1 MIRNANDAMAS
12 DENATTKQEGR
23 SRSRLAR
30 GTSEQV
36 GTRSSISS
44 SQVTALPDAVIVIS
58 ATGEIVETN
67 TLAETMLGYGQNEL
81 RGMIA
86 NDILHCP
93 SLDGDDRDY
102 TRQIHV
108 ELVTAAEGAC
118 VVHRSSRSIPVDVM
132 LSPDLAN
139 ATIVAVIRENTPDDR
154 THLRDEDVA
163 SIGHDLRSPLSV
175 ISLEVAMLDNKIVTP
190 TSDTAAALRRIG
202 RNIDHLDH
210 LVSDLLDLSAIQ
222 TARFQIERSP
232 VDLGDL
238 VLGVV
243 DRAVATPHRP
253 RVSVLISNT
262 ATVIGDERRI
272 ERVLTNFIQNAI
284 RYTPHDSPII
294 VELRIEG
301 GYAHV
306 GVEDRGPGL
315 PPEEA
320 RCAFEKFRRGSTS
333 RGRSGFGLGLYV
345 SRKIIDAHGGRI
357 GVESTFGK
365 GSCFYFELPLSPDHV
380 TTASM

>member
-12 DENATTKQEGR
+12 DDNATTKQEGR

-365 GSCFYFELPLSPDHV
+365 GSCFYFELPLSPDH
-380 TTASM
+380 ASTSST

>member
-12 DENATTKQEGR
+12 DDNATTKQEGR

-365 GSCFYFELPLSPDHV
+365 GSCFYFEMPLSQDH
-380 TTASM
+380 ASTSST

>member
-1 MIRNANDAMAS
+1 
-12 DENATTKQEGR
+12 
-23 SRSRLAR
+23 
-30 GTSEQV
+30 
-36 GTRSSISS
+36 
-44 SQVTALPDAVIVIS
+44 
-58 ATGEIVETN
+58 
-67 TLAETMLGYGQNEL
+67 
-81 RGMIA
+81 
-86 NDILHCP
+86 
-93 SLDGDDRDY
+93 
-102 TRQIHV
+102 
-108 ELVTAAEGAC
+108 
-118 VVHRSSRSIPVDVM
+118 
-132 LSPDLAN
+132 
-139 ATIVAVIRENTPDDR
+139 
-154 THLRDEDVA
+154 
-163 SIGHDLRSPLSV
+163 
-175 ISLEVAMLDNKIVTP
+175 MLDNKIVTP

-365 GSCFYFELPLSPDHV
+365 GSCFYFELPLSPDH
-380 TTASM
+380 ASTSST

>member
-1 MIRNANDAMAS
+1 MIRNGNDALAS
-12 DENATTKQEGR
+12 DENATSKQEGR
-23 SRSRLAR
+23 ARSRLAR
-30 GTSEQV
+30 GTAEQ
-36 GTRSSISS
+36 GSAGSRSSVTS
-44 SQVTALPDAVIVIS
+44 SQVTALPDAVIVVS

-67 TLAETMLGYGQNEL
+67 TLAETLLGYAQHEL
-81 RGMIA
+81 RGMMA
-86 NDILHCP
+86 NEILHCP
-93 SLDGDDRDY
+93 SLEGDERDY

-108 ELVTAAEGAC
+108 ELVTASEGAC
-118 VVHRSSRSIPVDVM
+118 VVHRSDRSIPVDVM

-139 ATIVAVIRENTPDDR
+139 ATIIAVIRENTTDDR
-154 THLRDEDVA
+154 QHLRDEDVA

-175 ISLEVAMLDNKIVTP
+175 ISLEVAMLDHKIITP

-210 LVSDLLDLSAIQ
+210 LVSDLLDLSAID

-232 VDLGDL
+232 VELGEL

-253 RVSVLISNT
+253 RVSVLISHT

-294 VELRIEG
+294 VELRIDD

-306 GVEDRGPGL
+306 GVEDHGPGL
-315 PPEEA
+315 PPDEA
-320 RCAFEKFRRGSTS
+320 RCAFEKFRRGSNA
-333 RGRSGFGLGLYV
+333 RGRTGFGLGLFV

-365 GSCFYFELPLSPDHV
+365 GSCFYFELPLAHDS
-380 TTASM
+380 TSST

>member
-365 GSCFYFELPLSPDHV
+365 GSCFYFELPLSPDH
-380 TTASM
+380 ASTSST

>member
-222 TARFQIERSP
+222 TVRFQIERSP

-365 GSCFYFELPLSPDHV
+365 GSCFYFELPLSPDH
-380 TTASM
+380 ASTSST